1 MNRSAGRDPFDLASD
16 NRSQMITTFGGA
28 DNARSEPARDGVGT
42 SSIII
47 ARPTVFAGKPA
58 PTGFTTASLR
68 GAFSCFALALV
79 GFSKAGSGPY
89 PGPLPEGEGTDG
101 SEHAIA
107 VKDLEHPHRDPF
119 DRLIVA
125 TAMTEPMKRLTADLW
140 ELACQRWRWIR
151 HT

>member
-28 DNARSEPARDGVGT
+28 DNARSE
-42 SSIII
+42 
-47 ARPTVFAGKPA
+47 
-58 PTGFTTASLR
+58 
-68 GAFSCFALALV
+68 
-79 GFSKAGSGPY
+79 KAGSGPY

-107 VKDLEHPHRDPF
+107 VKGLEHPHRDPF